1 MPEIE
6 LESREQQDPVE
17 IFMILDNWPTP
28 TQNDAID
35 EGSSSS
41 PVSTSTDTYLVGF
54 VIVNVVGLQYYQ
66 GRISGREMVGLV
78 REELNPYDENAIK
91 VLNTRTVQVGHI
103 ERGAAAVLSPLI
115 DDHSITVEGIVPK
128 PPGKGSRFKIPCQVH
143 IFARIEEFERVKL
156 TIARGGL
163 QLISETSAS
172 FTLSEAVA
180 VKETKSTFEAKSVDE
195 MFKMLDMKVCNKGT
209 LEALEPPKDVI
220 KSELFLHQ
228 KEGLGWLVSRENSC
242 ELPPFWEEKNGVYV
256 NELTNY
262 QTDTRPEPIRGGIFA
277 DDMGLGKTLTLLSLI
292 AFDKHAHDVHAFANT
307 SNVEDE
313 KDEQLDEEEPI
324 VIFGQKS
331 KRGRGSKKPT
341 NMQKKQKIDNHNAS
355 TRGKSVFSTRGKS
368 VFTSDKSYDCVGPR
382 TTLIVCPPSVF
393 SSWIT
398 QLEEHTLRGSLKVYM
413 YYGERTKDAKELQKY
428 DIVLTTYTTL
438 SSEESWEQSPI
449 KKIEWRRVILD
460 EAHVIKN
467 VNSQQSR
474 AVTNLNAKRRWVVTG
489 TPVQNN
495 SFDLFSLMAFLKF
508 EPFSIKG
515 LWSSLIQR
523 PLAQGD
529 EKGISRLQ
537 VLMGTMSLR
546 RTKEKGLV
554 CLPTKSI
561 ETFFVNLSEE
571 EREVYDQMEGEAKNI
586 VQEYILDD
594 NVMKNY
600 YTVLSILLRLRQIC
614 TDMAL
619 CPSDLKALLPPS
631 KIEDVKNNPTLL
643 EKLLSVLQDGEDF
656 DCPICISP
664 PTNTVITCCAH
675 IFCRACILK
684 TLKRTKPCCPLCRHS
699 LSESDL
705 FKAPPESSNA
715 TTRDSSLSKSSKV
728 DALLKLLSASRDQ
741 SPSTKSVIFSQFRK
755 MLLLLEQPLIAAGFK
770 VLRLDGSMSA
780 KRRAQVIKE
789 FGVPAPEG
797 PTILLASLKAS
808 GAGINL
814 TAASR
819 VYLMEP
825 WWNPAI
831 EEQAMDRVHRIG
843 QKDDVKIVRM
853 IARDTIEERI
863 LQLQEKKKVLARK
876 AFGRNGPKDQR
887 EISRDDLR
895 ALMNLSCPCS

>member
-6 LESREQQDPVE
+6 PESRGQQDPVE
-17 IFMILDNWPTP
+17 IFMTLDNWPSP
-28 TQNDAID
+28 TQNEAID

-41 PVSTSTDTYLVGF
+41 PISSSTETYLVGF
-54 VIVNVVGLQYYQ
+54 VIVNVVGLQHYQ

-78 REELNPYDENAIK
+78 REEWNPYDENAIK
-91 VLNTRTVQVGHI
+91 VLNTRSVQVGYI
-103 ERGAAAVLSPLI
+103 ERGAAAVLSTLI

-156 TIARGGL
+156 AIARGGL
-163 QLISETSAS
+163 QLISETNVS

-180 VKETKSTFEAKSVDE
+180 VKETKSTLEAKSVDE
-195 MFKMLDMKVCNKGT
+195 IFNTLDMKVCNKGT

-228 KEGLGWLVSRENSC
+228 KEGLGWLVSRENSY

-292 AFDKHAHDVHAFANT
+292 AFDKRAHDVHTFADT
-307 SNVEDE
+307 SNVDVE
-313 KDEQLDEEEPI
+313 KDEELDEEEHI

-331 KRGRGSKKPT
+331 KKGRGSKKA
-341 NMQKKQKIDNHNAS
+341 NNSRKKQKIENQIGRTHDTGQFEGVYVLLEN
-355 TRGKSVFSTRGKS
+355 
-368 VFTSDKSYDCVGPR
+368 GP
-382 TTLIVCPPSVF
+382 
-393 SSWIT
+393 
-398 QLEEHTLRGSLKVYM
+398 
-413 YYGERTKDAKELQKY
+413 KDAKELQKY

-523 PLAQGD
+523 PLSQGD

-537 VLMGTMSLR
+537 VLMGTVSLR

-554 CLPTKSI
+554 CLPSKSI

-586 VQEYILDD
+586 VEGYILDD
-594 NVMKNY
+594 SVMRNY
-600 YTVLSILLRLRQIC
+600 STVLSILLRLRQIC

-619 CPSDLKALLPPS
+619 CPSDLKALLPSS

-643 EKLLSVLQDGEDF
+643 EKLLSVLQDGDDF

-664 PTNTVITCCAH
+664 PTSTVITCCAH

-684 TLKRTKPCCPLCRHS
+684 TLKRTKPCCPLCRHP

-705 FKAPPESSNA
+705 FKAPPESSDTIA
-715 TTRDSSLSKSSKV
+715 TRDISLSTSSKV
-728 DALLKLLSASRDQ
+728 NALLKLLSASRDQ
-741 SPSTKSVIFSQFRK
+741 SPYTKSIIFSQFRK
-755 MLLLLEQPLIAAGFK
+755 MLLLLEQPLKAAGFK
-770 VLRLDGSMSA
+770 LLRLDGSMSA
-780 KRRAQVIKE
+780 KKRAQVIKE
-789 FGVPAPEG
+789 FGVPTPQG

-825 WWNPAI
+825 WWNPAV

-843 QKDDVKIVRM
+843 QKNDVKIVRM

-876 AFGRNGPKDQR
+876 AFGRKGPKDQR

-895 ALMNLSCPCS
+895 ALMNLSSLCS

>member
-6 LESREQQDPVE
+6 LQSRGQQDPVE
-17 IFMILDNWPTP
+17 IFMTLDNWPSP
-28 TQNDAID
+28 TQNEAID

-41 PVSTSTDTYLVGF
+41 PISSATDTYLVGF
-54 VIVNVVGLQYYQ
+54 VIVNVVGLQHYQ

-78 REELNPYDENAIK
+78 REQWNPYDENAIK
-91 VLNTRTVQVGHI
+91 VLNTRSVQVGYI
-103 ERGAAAVLSPLI
+103 ERGAASVLSPLI

-156 TIARGGL
+156 AIARGGL
-163 QLISETSAS
+163 QLISETNVS

-180 VKETKSTFEAKSVDE
+180 VKETKSTLEAKSVDE
-195 MFKMLDMKVCNKGT
+195 IFNTLDMKVFSKGT
-209 LEALEPPKDVI
+209 LEALEPPNDVI

-228 KEGLGWLVSRENSC
+228 KEGLGWLVSRENSY

-292 AFDKHAHDVHAFANT
+292 AFDKRDHDMHTFADT
-307 SNVEDE
+307 SNVDVE
-313 KDEQLDEEEPI
+313 KDEEIDEEEHI

-331 KRGRGSKKPT
+331 KKGRGSKKP
-341 NMQKKQKIDNHNAS
+341 NNSRKKQKIENRSANK
-355 TRGKSVFSTRGKS
+355 RGKSVLNL
-368 VFTSDKSYDCVGPR
+368 DKSYDYLGPR

-398 QLEEHTLRGSLKVYM
+398 QLEEHTIRGSLKVYM

-515 LWSSLIQR
+515 LWSTLIQR
-523 PLAQGD
+523 PLSQGD

-554 CLPTKSI
+554 CLPSKSI

-586 VQEYILDD
+586 VEGYILDD
-594 NVMKNY
+594 SVMRNY
-600 YTVLSILLRLRQIC
+600 STVLSILLRLRQIC

-619 CPSDLKALLPPS
+619 CPSDLKALLPSS

-664 PTNTVITCCAH
+664 PTSTVITCCAH

-684 TLKRTKPCCPLCRHS
+684 TLKRTKPCCPLCRHP

-705 FKAPPESSNA
+705 FKAPPESSDTIA
-715 TTRDSSLSKSSKV
+715 TRDSSLSTSSKV
-728 DALLKLLSASRDQ
+728 NALLKLLSASRDQ
-741 SPSTKSVIFSQFRK
+741 SPCTKSIIFSQFRK
-755 MLLLLEQPLIAAGFK
+755 MLLLLEQPLKAAGFK
-770 VLRLDGSMSA
+770 LLRLDGSMSA
-780 KRRAQVIKE
+780 KKRAQVIKE
-789 FGVPAPEG
+789 FGVPAPQG

-825 WWNPAI
+825 WWNPAV

-843 QKDDVKIVRM
+843 QKNDVKIVRM

-876 AFGRNGPKDQR
+876 AFGRKGPKDQR
-887 EISRDDLR
+887 EVSRDDLR
-895 ALMNLSCPCS
+895 ALMNLSGLCS